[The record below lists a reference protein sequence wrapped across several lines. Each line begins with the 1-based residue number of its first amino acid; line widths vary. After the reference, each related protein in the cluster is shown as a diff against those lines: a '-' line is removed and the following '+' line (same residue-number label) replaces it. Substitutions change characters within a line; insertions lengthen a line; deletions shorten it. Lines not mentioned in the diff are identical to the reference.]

1 MRRQNASKQTYDY
14 DTAHSDAD
22 PSGSSRINAF
32 AAFLFAPSCA
42 ALLAAPSAAFLSATS
57 FAAFLSASTFAAF
70 LSASSCSPL
79 LAASSWALMQPQPPC
94 LASCHQNR

>member
-14 DTAHSDAD
+14 ETAHINAD

-57 FAAFLSASTFAAF
+57 FAAFLSASAFAAF
-70 LSASSCSPL
+70 LSASSCSASFGCFLVGLDATLTSLSRL
-79 LAASSWALMQPQPPC
+79 LPPE
-94 LASCHQNR
+94 